1 MLLDGLRRLEDHNAN
16 AQLLFESLL
25 LRWRVLAG

>member
-1 MLLDGLRRLEDHNAN
+1 LIEGLRRLENQNAN

-25 LRWRVLAG
+25 LRWRLLAA